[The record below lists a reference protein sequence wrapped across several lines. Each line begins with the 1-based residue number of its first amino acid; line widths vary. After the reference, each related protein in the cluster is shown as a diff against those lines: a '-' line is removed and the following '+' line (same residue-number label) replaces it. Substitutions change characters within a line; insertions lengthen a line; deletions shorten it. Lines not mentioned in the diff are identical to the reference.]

1 MKNMGNIIFIGDTM
15 TRVELITRE
24 FFKKNEAT
32 SKYFQK
38 IESRKGEL
46 FIKFFMDKFL
56 AFILLLLLSPVI
68 VILAVWIKLDSKGP
82 IFYRQERVTRYGRIF
97 RIFKFRTMISDADK
111 VGSLVTVGQ
120 DNRITKVGHI
130 IRKYRLDE
138 VPQLFNVLMGDM
150 SFVGVR
156 PEVQKYVNQYT
167 DEMFATLLLPAG
179 ITSPASI
186 AYKDEDIVLE
196 EYCSQGYSPDEAYV
210 QKVLPEKMK
219 YNLEYIRNFGIIS
232 DFKVMIDTVIKVIK

>member
-1 MKNMGNIIFIGDTM
+1 M
-15 TRVELITRE
+15 ITRE

-38 IESRKGEL
+38 IESRRGEL
-46 FIKFFMDKFL
+46 FIKFFMDKLL
-56 AFILLLLLSPVI
+56 ALILLLLLSPVI
-68 VILAVWIKLDSKGP
+68 IILAIWIKLDSKGP

-97 RIFKFRTMISDADK
+97 RIFKFRTMVTDADK
-111 VGSLVTVGQ
+111 IGSLVTVGQ

-138 VPQLFNVLMGDM
+138 LPQLFNVLTGDM

-156 PEVQKYVNQYT
+156 PEVQKYVDQYT
-167 DEMFATLLLPAG
+167 DEMLATLLLPAG

-196 EYCSQGYSPDEAYV
+196 KYCSQGYSPDEAYV

-232 DFKVMIDTVIKVIK
+232 DFKVMIDTVLKVIK

>member
-1 MKNMGNIIFIGDTM
+1 MKKGKTTTKDYLM
-15 TRVELITRE
+15 TNALT
-24 FFKKNEAT
+24 AQ
-32 SKYFQK
+32 YFEK
-38 IESRKGEL
+38 IESRKLEL
-46 FIKFFMDKFL
+46 LFKFTTDKLL
-56 AFILLLLLSPVI
+56 ALILLVFLSPI
-68 VILAVWIKLDSKGP
+68 IITLSIWIKLDSKGP

-120 DNRITKVGHI
+120 DNRITKVGRI

>member
-1 MKNMGNIIFIGDTM
+1 MDKEKT
-15 TRVELITRE
+15 ITKEYLKTNAITAR
-24 FFKKNEAT
+24 
-32 SKYFQK
+32 YFEK
-38 IESRKGEL
+38 IESRKMDL
-46 FIKFFMDKFL
+46 FFKFTTDKLL
-56 AFILLLLLSPVI
+56 ALILLVFLSPI
-68 VILAVWIKLDSKGP
+68 IITLSIWIKLDSKGP

-111 VGSLVTVGQ
+111 VGSLVTVGR

>member
-1 MKNMGNIIFIGDTM
+1 M

-38 IESRKGEL
+38 IESRRGEL
-46 FIKFFMDKFL
+46 FIKFFMDKLL
-56 AFILLLLLSPVI
+56 ALILLLLLSPVI
-68 VILAVWIKLDSKGP
+68 IILAIWIKLDSKGP

-138 VPQLFNVLMGDM
+138 LPQLFNVLTGDM

-156 PEVQKYVNQYT
+156 PEVQKYVDQYT
-167 DEMFATLLLPAG
+167 DEMLATLLLPAG

>member
-1 MKNMGNIIFIGDTM
+1 M

-38 IESRKGEL
+38 IESRRSEL
-46 FIKFFMDKFL
+46 FIKFFMDKLL
-56 AFILLLLLSPVI
+56 ALILLLLLSPVI
-68 VILAVWIKLDSKGP
+68 IILAIWIKLDSKGP

-97 RIFKFRTMISDADK
+97 RIFKFRTMVTDADK

-156 PEVQKYVNQYT
+156 PEVQKYVDHYT
-167 DEMFATLLLPAG
+167 DEMLATLLLPAG

-186 AYKDEDIVLE
+186 AYKDEDAVLE
-196 EYCSQGYSPDEAYV
+196 EYCTQGYSPDEAYL

>member
-1 MKNMGNIIFIGDTM
+1 MHSRRTITKEYLKANEITGQYFDKLE
-15 TRVELITRE
+15 TRKL
-24 FFKKNEAT
+24 
-32 SKYFQK
+32 
-38 IESRKGEL
+38 EL
-46 FIKFFMDKFL
+46 FLKYTTDKLL
-56 AFILLLLLSPVI
+56 ALILLVLLSPIII
-68 VILAVWIKLDSKGP
+68 VLSIWIKLDSKGP
-82 IFYRQERVTRYGRIF
+82 VFYRQERVTRYGRIF
-97 RIFKFRTMISDADK
+97 RIVKFRTMVTDADK

-138 VPQLFNVLMGDM
+138 VPQLFNVLTGDM

-156 PEVQKYVNQYT
+156 PEVQKYVDHYT
-167 DEMFATLLLPAG
+167 DEMLATLLLPAG

-186 AYKDEDIVLE
+186 AYKDEDSVLE

-219 YNLEYIRNFGIIS
+219 YNLDYIKNFGIIS
-232 DFKVMIDTVIKVIK
+232 DFKVMIDTVLKVIK

>member
-1 MKNMGNIIFIGDTM
+1 MDMGKT
-15 TRVELITRE
+15 ITKE
-24 FFKKNEAT
+24 YLKTNAIT
-32 SKYFQK
+32 AHYFEK
-38 IESRKGEL
+38 IESRKLEL
-46 FIKFFMDKFL
+46 FFKYATDKLIALFL
-56 AFILLLLLSPVI
+56 LVLLSPII
-68 VILAVWIKLDSKGP
+68 VALSIWIKLDSKGP
-82 IFYRQERVTRYGRIF
+82 VFYRQERVTRYGRIF
-97 RIFKFRTMISDADK
+97 RIFKFRTMVTDADK
-111 VGSLVTVGQ
+111 FGSLVTVGQ

-138 VPQLFNVLMGDM
+138 VPQLFNVLTGDM

-167 DEMFATLLLPAG
+167 DEMLATLLLPAG

-232 DFKVMIDTVIKVIK
+232 DFKVMIDTVLKVIK

>member
-1 MKNMGNIIFIGDTM
+1 MYS
-15 TRVELITRE
+15 RRPITKE
-24 FFKKNEAT
+24 YLKANEITAQ
-32 SKYFQK
+32 YFEK
-38 IESRKGEL
+38 IESRKFEL
-46 FIKFFMDKFL
+46 FFKYTTDKLL
-56 AFILLLLLSPVI
+56 ALILLVLLSPAI
-68 VILAVWIKLDSKGP
+68 IGLSIWIKLDSKGP

-138 VPQLFNVLMGDM
+138 VPQLFNVLTGDM

-156 PEVQKYVNQYT
+156 PEVQKYVDHYT
-167 DEMFATLLLPAG
+167 DEMLATLLLPAG

-186 AYKDEDIVLE
+186 AYKDEDAVLE

-219 YNLEYIRNFGIIS
+219 YNLEYIRNFGIVS
-232 DFKVMIDTVIKVIK
+232 DFKVMIDTVINVIK

>member
-1 MKNMGNIIFIGDTM
+1 MDKEKT
-15 TRVELITRE
+15 ITKEYLKTNAITAR
-24 FFKKNEAT
+24 
-32 SKYFQK
+32 YFEK
-38 IESRKGEL
+38 IESRKMDL
-46 FIKFFMDKFL
+46 FFKFTTDKLL
-56 AFILLLLLSPVI
+56 ALILLVLLSPI
-68 VILAVWIKLDSKGP
+68 IITLSIWIKLDSKGP

-196 EYCSQGYSPDEAYV
+196 EYCSQGFSPDEAYV

>member
-1 MKNMGNIIFIGDTM
+1 MDKRKT
-15 TRVELITRE
+15 ITKE
-24 FFKKNEAT
+24 YLKTNAIT
-32 SKYFQK
+32 AHYFEK
-38 IESRKGEL
+38 IESRKLEL
-46 FIKFFMDKFL
+46 FLKYTTDKLL
-56 AFILLLLLSPVI
+56 ALILLVLLSPVI
-68 VILAVWIKLDSKGP
+68 IALSIWIKLDSKGP
-82 IFYRQERVTRYGRIF
+82 VFYRQERVTRYGRIF

-138 VPQLFNVLMGDM
+138 LPQLFNVLTGDM

-156 PEVQKYVNQYT
+156 PEVQKYVDQYT
-167 DEMFATLLLPAG
+167 DEMLATLLLPAG

-186 AYKDEDIVLE
+186 AYKDEDAVLE

-219 YNLEYIRNFGIIS
+219 HNLEYIKNFGIVS
-232 DFKVMIDTVIKVIK
+232 DFKVMIDTVINVIK

>member
-1 MKNMGNIIFIGDTM
+1 M

-38 IESRKGEL
+38 IESRRGEL
-46 FIKFFMDKFL
+46 FIKFFMDKLL
-56 AFILLLLLSPVI
+56 ALILLLLLSPVI
-68 VILAVWIKLDSKGP
+68 IILAIWIKLDSKGP

-97 RIFKFRTMISDADK
+97 RIFKFRTMVTDADK
-111 VGSLVTVGQ
+111 IGSLVTVGQ

-138 VPQLFNVLMGDM
+138 LPQLFNVLTGDM

-156 PEVQKYVNQYT
+156 PEVQKYVDQYT
-167 DEMFATLLLPAG
+167 DEMLATLLLPAG

-196 EYCSQGYSPDEAYV
+196 KYCSQGYSPDEAYV

-232 DFKVMIDTVIKVIK
+232 DFKVMIDTVLKVIK

>member
-1 MKNMGNIIFIGDTM
+1 MGKT
-15 TRVELITRE
+15 ITKE
-24 FFKKNEAT
+24 YLKTNAIT
-32 SKYFQK
+32 AHYFEK
-38 IESRKGEL
+38 IESRKLEL
-46 FIKFFMDKFL
+46 FFKYATDKLIALFL
-56 AFILLLLLSPVI
+56 LVLLSPII
-68 VILAVWIKLDSKGP
+68 VALSIWIKLDSKGP
-82 IFYRQERVTRYGRIF
+82 VFYRQERVTRYGRIF
-97 RIFKFRTMISDADK
+97 RIFKFRTMVTDADK
-111 VGSLVTVGQ
+111 FGSLVTVGQ

-138 VPQLFNVLMGDM
+138 VPQLFNVLTGDM

-167 DEMFATLLLPAG
+167 DEMLATLLLPAG

-232 DFKVMIDTVIKVIK
+232 DFKVMIDTVLKVIK

>member
-1 MKNMGNIIFIGDTM
+1 MKKGKTITITKDYLM
-15 TRVELITRE
+15 TNALT
-24 FFKKNEAT
+24 AQ
-32 SKYFQK
+32 YFEK
-38 IESRKGEL
+38 IKSRKLEL
-46 FIKFFMDKFL
+46 LFKFTTDKLL
-56 AFILLLLLSPVI
+56 ALILLVFLSPI
-68 VILAVWIKLDSKGP
+68 IITLSIWIKLDSKGP

-97 RIFKFRTMISDADK
+97 RIFKFRTMVIDADK
-111 VGSLVTVGQ
+111 VGGLVTVGQ

-138 VPQLFNVLMGDM
+138 LPQLFNVLTGDM

-156 PEVQKYVNQYT
+156 PEVQKYVDQYT
-167 DEMFATLLLPAG
+167 EEMLATLLLPAG

-186 AYKDEDIVLE
+186 AYKDEDAVLE
-196 EYCSQGYSPDEAYV
+196 EYCTQGYSPDEAYV

>member
-1 MKNMGNIIFIGDTM
+1 MDKEKT
-15 TRVELITRE
+15 ITKEYLKTNAITAR
-24 FFKKNEAT
+24 
-32 SKYFQK
+32 YFEK
-38 IESRKGEL
+38 IESRKMDL
-46 FIKFFMDKFL
+46 FFKFTTDKLL
-56 AFILLLLLSPVI
+56 ALILLVLLSPI
-68 VILAVWIKLDSKGP
+68 IITLSIWIKLDSKGP

>member
-1 MKNMGNIIFIGDTM
+1 MDSGRT
-15 TRVELITRE
+15 ITKE
-24 FFKKNEAT
+24 YLKANEIT
-32 SKYFQK
+32 GQYFDK
-38 IESRKGEL
+38 IETRKFEL
-46 FIKFFMDKFL
+46 FLKYTTDKLL
-56 AFILLLLLSPVI
+56 ALILLVLLSPVI
-68 VILAVWIKLDSKGP
+68 IALSIWIKLDSKGP
-82 IFYRQERVTRYGRIF
+82 VFYRQERVTRYGRIF

-111 VGSLVTVGQ
+111 IGSLVTVGQ

-138 VPQLFNVLMGDM
+138 VPQLFNVLTGDM

-156 PEVQKYVNQYT
+156 PEVQKYVDQYT
-167 DEMFATLLLPAG
+167 DEMLATLLLPAG

-196 EYCSQGYSPDEAYV
+196 KYCSQGYSPDEAYV

-232 DFKVMIDTVIKVIK
+232 DFKVMIDTVLKVIK

>member
-1 MKNMGNIIFIGDTM
+1 MQIGEGMHSKRT
-15 TRVELITRE
+15 ITKE
-24 FFKKNEAT
+24 YLKANEIT
-32 SKYFQK
+32 GPYFDK
-38 IESRKGEL
+38 IETRKSHL
-46 FIKFFMDKFL
+46 FLKYATDKLL
-56 AFILLLLLSPVI
+56 ALILLVLLSPVI
-68 VILAVWIKLDSKGP
+68 IGISIWIKLDSKGP
-82 IFYRQERVTRYGRIF
+82 VFYRQERVTRYGRIF
-97 RIFKFRTMISDADK
+97 RIFKFRTMVTDADK

-156 PEVQKYVNQYT
+156 PEVQKYVDHYT
-167 DEMFATLLLPAG
+167 DEMLATLLLPAG

-186 AYKDEDIVLE
+186 AYKDEDAVLE
-196 EYCSQGYSPDEAYV
+196 EYCTQGYSPDEAYL

>member
-1 MKNMGNIIFIGDTM
+1 MDYEKT
-15 TRVELITRE
+15 ITKDYLKTNAITAR
-24 FFKKNEAT
+24 
-32 SKYFQK
+32 YFEQ
-38 IESRKGEL
+38 IESRKLDL
-46 FIKFFMDKFL
+46 FFKFTTDKLL
-56 AFILLLLLSPVI
+56 ALILLVLLSPI
-68 VILAVWIKLDSKGP
+68 IITLSIWIKLDSKGP

-150 SFVGVR
+150 TFVGVR

>member
-1 MKNMGNIIFIGDTM
+1 M

-38 IESRKGEL
+38 IESRRSEL
-46 FIKFFMDKFL
+46 FIKFFMDKLL
-56 AFILLLLLSPVI
+56 ALILLLLLSPVI
-68 VILAVWIKLDSKGP
+68 IILAIWIKLDSKGP

-232 DFKVMIDTVIKVIK
+232 DFKVMIDTVLKVIK

>member
-1 MKNMGNIIFIGDTM
+1 MDSGRT
-15 TRVELITRE
+15 ITKE
-24 FFKKNEAT
+24 YLKANEIT
-32 SKYFQK
+32 GQYFDK
-38 IESRKGEL
+38 IETRKFEL
-46 FIKFFMDKFL
+46 FLKYTTDKLL
-56 AFILLLLLSPVI
+56 ALILLVLLSPVI
-68 VILAVWIKLDSKGP
+68 IALSIWIKLDSKGP
-82 IFYRQERVTRYGRIF
+82 VFYRQDRVTRYGRIF

-138 VPQLFNVLMGDM
+138 VPQLFNVLTGDM

-156 PEVQKYVNQYT
+156 PEVQKYVDQYT
-167 DEMFATLLLPAG
+167 DEMLATLLLPAG

-186 AYKDEDIVLE
+186 AYKDEDAVLE

-219 YNLEYIRNFGIIS
+219 YNLEYIKNFGIVS
-232 DFKVMIDTVIKVIK
+232 DFKVMIDTVINVIK

>member
-1 MKNMGNIIFIGDTM
+1 M
-15 TRVELITRE
+15 ITRE

-38 IESRKGEL
+38 IESRRGEL
-46 FIKFFMDKFL
+46 FIKFFMDKLL
-56 AFILLLLLSPVI
+56 ALILLLLLSPVI
-68 VILAVWIKLDSKGP
+68 IILAIWIKLDSKGP

-196 EYCSQGYSPDEAYV
+196 EYCFQGYSPDEAYV

>member
-1 MKNMGNIIFIGDTM
+1 MDSGRT
-15 TRVELITRE
+15 ITKE
-24 FFKKNEAT
+24 YLKANEIT
-32 SKYFQK
+32 GQYFDK
-38 IESRKGEL
+38 IETRKFEL
-46 FIKFFMDKFL
+46 FLKYTTDKLL
-56 AFILLLLLSPVI
+56 ALILLVLLSPVI
-68 VILAVWIKLDSKGP
+68 IALSIWIKLDSKGP
-82 IFYRQERVTRYGRIF
+82 VFYRQERVTRYGRIF

-138 VPQLFNVLMGDM
+138 LPQLFNVLTGDM

-156 PEVQKYVNQYT
+156 PEVQKYVDQYT
-167 DEMFATLLLPAG
+167 DEMLATLLLPAG

-186 AYKDEDIVLE
+186 AYKDEDSVLE

-219 YNLEYIRNFGIIS
+219 YNLDYIKNFGIIS
-232 DFKVMIDTVIKVIK
+232 DFKVMIDTVINVVK

>member
-1 MKNMGNIIFIGDTM
+1 M

-38 IESRKGEL
+38 IESRRGEL

-56 AFILLLLLSPVI
+56 ALILLLLLSPVI
-68 VILAVWIKLDSKGP
+68 IILAIWIKLDSKGP

>member
-1 MKNMGNIIFIGDTM
+1 MDKEKT
-15 TRVELITRE
+15 ITKE
-24 FFKKNEAT
+24 YLKTNAIT
-32 SKYFQK
+32 AHYFEK
-38 IESRKGEL
+38 IESRKLDL
-46 FIKFFMDKFL
+46 FFKFTTDKLL
-56 AFILLLLLSPVI
+56 ALILLVLLSPI
-68 VILAVWIKLDSKGP
+68 IITLSIWIKLDSKGP

>member
-1 MKNMGNIIFIGDTM
+1 M
-15 TRVELITRE
+15 ITRE
-24 FFKKNEAT
+24 FFQKNEVT

-38 IESRKGEL
+38 IESRRGEL
-46 FIKFFMDKFL
+46 FIKFFMDKLL
-56 AFILLLLLSPVI
+56 ALILLLLLSPVI
-68 VILAVWIKLDSKGP
+68 IILASWIKLDSKGP
-82 IFYRQERVTRYGRIF
+82 VFYRQERVTRYGRIF
-97 RIFKFRTMISDADK
+97 RIVKFRTMVTDADK

-138 VPQLFNVLMGDM
+138 VPQLFNVLTGDM

-156 PEVQKYVNQYT
+156 PEVQKYVDHYT
-167 DEMFATLLLPAG
+167 DEMLATLLLPAG

-186 AYKDEDIVLE
+186 AYKDEDSVLE

-210 QKVLPEKMK
+210 QKVLPEKMN
-219 YNLEYIRNFGIIS
+219 YNLDYIKNFGIIS
-232 DFKVMIDTVIKVIK
+232 DFKVMIDTVINVVK

>member
-1 MKNMGNIIFIGDTM
+1 MDKVKT
-15 TRVELITRE
+15 ITIT
-24 FFKKNEAT
+24 KDYLMANDLTAQ
-32 SKYFQK
+32 YFEK
-38 IESRKGEL
+38 IDSRKLEL
-46 FIKFFMDKFL
+46 FLKFTTDKIL
-56 AFILLLLLSPVI
+56 ALILLILLSPI
-68 VILAVWIKLDSKGP
+68 IIAISIWIKLDSKGP

-97 RIFKFRTMISDADK
+97 RIFKFRTMVIDADK

-138 VPQLFNVLMGDM
+138 LPQLFNVLTGDM

-156 PEVQKYVNQYT
+156 PEVQKYVDQYT
-167 DEMFATLLLPAG
+167 EEMLATLLLPAG

-186 AYKDEDIVLE
+186 AYKDEDAVLE
-196 EYCSQGYSPDEAYV
+196 EYCTQGYSPDEAYV

>member
-1 MKNMGNIIFIGDTM
+1 LKY
-15 TRVELITRE
+15 
-24 FFKKNEAT
+24 AT
-32 SKYFQK
+32 D
-38 IESRKGEL
+38 RL
-46 FIKFFMDKFL
+46 L
-56 AFILLLLLSPVI
+56 ALILLVLLSPVI
-68 VILAVWIKLDSKGP
+68 IALSIWIKIDSKGSV
-82 IFYRQERVTRYGRIF
+82 FYRQERVTRYGRMF
-97 RIFKFRTMISDADK
+97 RIFKFRTMVTDADK

-138 VPQLFNVLMGDM
+138 VPQLFNVLTGDM

-156 PEVQKYVNQYT
+156 PEVQKYVDHYT
-167 DEMFATLLLPAG
+167 DEMLATLLLPAG

-186 AYKDEDIVLE
+186 AYKDEDSVLE

-219 YNLEYIRNFGIIS
+219 YNLEYIKNFGIIS
-232 DFKVMIDTVIKVIK
+232 DFKVMIDTVINVVK

>member
-1 MKNMGNIIFIGDTM
+1 MDKEKT
-15 TRVELITRE
+15 ITKEYLKTNAITAR
-24 FFKKNEAT
+24 
-32 SKYFQK
+32 YFEK
-38 IESRKGEL
+38 IESRKMDL
-46 FIKFFMDKFL
+46 FFKFTTDKLL
-56 AFILLLLLSPVI
+56 ALILLVLLSSI
-68 VILAVWIKLDSKGP
+68 IITLSIWIKLDSKGP

>member
-1 MKNMGNIIFIGDTM
+1 MHSGKT
-15 TRVELITRE
+15 ITKE
-24 FFKKNEAT
+24 YLKANEIT
-32 SKYFQK
+32 GRYFEK
-38 IESRKGEL
+38 IETRKFEL
-46 FIKFFMDKFL
+46 FLKYTTDKLL
-56 AFILLLLLSPVI
+56 ALILLVLLSPVI
-68 VILAVWIKLDSKGP
+68 IALSIWIKLDSKGP
-82 IFYRQERVTRYGRIF
+82 VFYRQERVTRYGRIF

-138 VPQLFNVLMGDM
+138 VPQLFNVLIGDM

-156 PEVQKYVNQYT
+156 PEVQKYVAHYT
-167 DEMFATLLLPAG
+167 DEMLATLLLPAG

-186 AYKDEDIVLE
+186 AYKDEDAVLE

-219 YNLEYIRNFGIIS
+219 YNLEYIRNFGIVS

>member
-1 MKNMGNIIFIGDTM
+1 MHSGRT
-15 TRVELITRE
+15 ITKE
-24 FFKKNEAT
+24 YLKANEIT
-32 SKYFQK
+32 GQYFDK
-38 IESRKGEL
+38 IETRKFEL
-46 FIKFFMDKFL
+46 FLKYTTDKLL
-56 AFILLLLLSPVI
+56 ALILLVLLSPVI
-68 VILAVWIKLDSKGP
+68 IALSIWIKLDSKGP
-82 IFYRQERVTRYGRIF
+82 VFYRQERVTRYGRIF

-138 VPQLFNVLMGDM
+138 VPQLFNVLTGDM

-156 PEVQKYVNQYT
+156 PEVPKYVDHYT
-167 DEMFATLLLPAG
+167 DEMLATLLLPAG

-186 AYKDEDIVLE
+186 AYKDEDAVLE

-219 YNLEYIRNFGIIS
+219 YNLEYIRNFGIVS

>member
-1 MKNMGNIIFIGDTM
+1 M

-38 IESRKGEL
+38 IESRRSEL
-46 FIKFFMDKFL
+46 FIKFFMDKLL
-56 AFILLLLLSPVI
+56 ALILLLLLSPVI
-68 VILAVWIKLDSKGP
+68 IILAILIKLDSKGP

-120 DNRITKVGHI
+120 DNRITKVGRI

>member
-1 MKNMGNIIFIGDTM
+1 M

-38 IESRKGEL
+38 IESRRGEL
-46 FIKFFMDKFL
+46 FIKFFMDKLL
-56 AFILLLLLSPVI
+56 ALILLLLLSPVI
-68 VILAVWIKLDSKGP
+68 IILAIWIKLDSKGP
-82 IFYRQERVTRYGRIF
+82 IFYCQERVTRYGRIF
-97 RIFKFRTMISDADK
+97 RIFKFRTMVTDADK
-111 VGSLVTVGQ
+111 IGSLVTVGQ

-138 VPQLFNVLMGDM
+138 LPQLFNVLTGDM

-156 PEVQKYVNQYT
+156 PEVQKYVDQYT
-167 DEMFATLLLPAG
+167 DEMLATLLLPAG

-196 EYCSQGYSPDEAYV
+196 KYCSQGYSPDEAYV

-232 DFKVMIDTVIKVIK
+232 DFKVMIDTVLKVIK

>member
-1 MKNMGNIIFIGDTM
+1 M

-38 IESRKGEL
+38 IESRRGEL
-46 FIKFFMDKFL
+46 FIKFFMDKLL
-56 AFILLLLLSPVI
+56 ALILLLLLSPVI
-68 VILAVWIKLDSKGP
+68 IILAIWIKLDSKGP
-82 IFYRQERVTRYGRIF
+82 IFYCQERVTRYGRIF
-97 RIFKFRTMISDADK
+97 RIFKFRTMVTDADK
-111 VGSLVTVGQ
+111 IGSLVTVGQ

-138 VPQLFNVLMGDM
+138 LPQLFNVLTGDM

-156 PEVQKYVNQYT
+156 PEVQKYVDQYT
-167 DEMFATLLLPAG
+167 DEMLATLLLPAG

-196 EYCSQGYSPDEAYV
+196 
-210 QKVLPEKMK
+210 K
-219 YNLEYIRNFGIIS
+219 
-232 DFKVMIDTVIKVIK
+232 